1 MLAFR
6 GVAGTATATATGISV
21 HHGSALLLQTTKSYL
36 HRAVVTY
43 KYRYIC
49 SN

>member
-6 GVAGTATATATGISV
+6 GVAGTATATATGTGISV
-21 HHGSALLLQTTKSYL
+21 HHGSALLLQTIKSYSHFYL
-36 HRAVVTY
+36 LYTY
-43 KYRYIC
+43 